1 MTLVGELGAQVLLMK
16 SSKLHPSC
24 TTQGVLFRQ
33 VRAGQG
39 VLFRQVRAGQGVM
52 FRQVRAAQGVLS
64 RQRKVFCLDKSG
76 QLSQNRLLLPRLP
89 IVLGSARTVCLI
101 THDIK

>member
-39 VLFRQVRAGQGVM
+39 VLFRQVRA
-52 FRQVRAAQGVLS
+52 AQGVLS
-64 RQRKVFCLDKSG
+64 RQPKVFCLDKSG